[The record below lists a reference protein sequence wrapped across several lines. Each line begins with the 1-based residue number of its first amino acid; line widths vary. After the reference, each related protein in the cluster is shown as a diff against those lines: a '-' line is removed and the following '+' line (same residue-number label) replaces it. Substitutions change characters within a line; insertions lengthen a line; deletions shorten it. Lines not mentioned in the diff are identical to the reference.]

1 MKVIKKA
8 LKIVGI
14 GFAALIVLVIAIG
27 IFGGGSDSPRET
39 SKQQTENSTTP
50 ETKETGGETDYA
62 AMVQTGYL
70 GEFTDASVKD
80 ILDMNFGVDGF
91 KLDWICSD
99 MDGKDFVAFYAYRS
113 DETLKDGTTVLFQIC
128 SDKTFKVSGY
138 AESGNE
144 DFESAEIAGFLN
156 NWYMNWYV
164 KNKIGADAAEDEV
177 MEKMQELIH
186 DRFDKTAG
194 SAALY
199 GASKDYSGDR
209 GNLCREI
216 DNSEPMDMTVTEL
229 INYYGANMIDVYVS
243 GEAGSSGQESTES
256 SDVEAY
262 MDTLYSVEGGDDIV
276 SLYLDDN
283 GKLCVWYGSVSSEEE
298 YYSRAYDSYTLE
310 DDTLCGN
317 AGADTDEFIFMEDG
331 HVDVLLSGYGSSHY
345 QAYMREEAYF
355 NGGGPS
361 AGGNESGS
369 MYISDG
375 DELKNFARDNAN
387 IGSTVT
393 FTAEVG
399 ENYSQLGS
407 YLLYCY
413 HKDGSFVQIQASAV
427 SGLNLFDGDV
437 VSYTGVFDG
446 FAGGGNQLQFSTVS
460 IELQ

>member
-1 MKVIKKA
+1 
-8 LKIVGI
+8 
-14 GFAALIVLVIAIG
+14 
-27 IFGGGSDSPRET
+27 
-39 SKQQTENSTTP
+39 
-50 ETKETGGETDYA
+50 
-62 AMVQTGYL
+62 MVQTGYL

-216 DNSEPMDMTVTEL
+216 DNSEPMM
-229 INYYGANMIDVYVS
+229 
-243 GEAGSSGQESTES
+243 
-256 SDVEAY
+256 
-262 MDTLYSVEGGDDIV
+262 
-276 SLYLDDN
+276 
-283 GKLCVWYGSVSSEEE
+283 
-298 YYSRAYDSYTLE
+298 
-310 DDTLCGN
+310 
-317 AGADTDEFIFMEDG
+317 
-331 HVDVLLSGYGSSHY
+331 
-345 QAYMREEAYF
+345 
-355 NGGGPS
+355 
-361 AGGNESGS
+361 
-369 MYISDG
+369 
-375 DELKNFARDNAN
+375 
-387 IGSTVT
+387 
-393 FTAEVG
+393 
-399 ENYSQLGS
+399 
-407 YLLYCY
+407 
-413 HKDGSFVQIQASAV
+413 
-427 SGLNLFDGDV
+427 
-437 VSYTGVFDG
+437 
-446 FAGGGNQLQFSTVS
+446 
-460 IELQ
+460 